1 MNQVFP
7 WVVEHRRVPA
17 LTMGYCTI
25 KVLVSIA
32 IAIFIKLWQK
42 WIRLKQAVDIA
53 PIHTIFSEVMV
64 LAVANRDVFTDGDS
78 IEVLSLQKHVVAVEA
93 DSMTLVVRGLF
104 STQDTFVTGIGV
116 RHSKL

>member
-53 PIHTIFSEVMV
+53 PIHAILSEVVV

-78 IEVLSLQKHVVAVEA
+78 IEVLCLQQHVVAVEA
-93 DSMTLVVRGLF
+93 YSMTLVVRGLIG
-104 STQDTFVTGIGV
+104 THDTFVTGIGV